1 MTDDIPADLVEHD
14 VGIAMRIAA
23 VVSRDVAELPDR
35 TSPPDEPMLLLVT
48 ERELQDILMPRIAD
62 AIREERIRVL
72 REAGVP
78 EMAEALEEAIAA
90 MLEFVT
96 EDNGPVI
103 RARDALS
110 RYRGQQ

>member
-78 EMAEALEEAIAA
+78 EMAEALRQAQAFLFATGYATPVQETVAA
-90 MLEFVT
+90 
-96 EDNGPVI
+96 
-103 RARDALS
+103 ALS
-110 RYRGQQ
+110 RYRGEG